1 MGGRPG
7 TGGAGLA
14 GAAGLLKKNKKKT
27 NKQTNKI
34 EARII
39 RSGFSYFLISFL
51 FFFKFDVFIIG
62 RRGGAK
68 KMSTN

>member
-14 GAAGLLKKNKKKT
+14 GAAGLLKNKQT